1 MKRID
6 IINKTTKRIYG
17 AVEVKKRNITFEM
30 GNDPIENIRISER
43 EYKFKELVNALSTL
57 KPKEQQII
65 AYRFFENKTQAQIGE
80 LMNISQSTA
89 QRWIN
94 KAVLSLGRALYG
106 MEKEFWD
113 KFK

>member
-6 IINKTTKRIYG
+6 IINKTTKRIYE
-17 AVEVKKRNITFEM
+17 AVEVKKRNITFERV
-30 GNDPIENIRISER
+30 NDSVENIRISER
-43 EYKFKELVNALSTL
+43 EYKFKELINALSRL

-65 AYRFFENKTQAQIGE
+65 AYRYFEDKTYAQMGK
-80 LMNISQSTA
+80 LMNIGHATA
-89 QRWIN
+89 QRWVNNAI
-94 KAVLSLGRALYG
+94 LSLGRALYG

>member
-1 MKRID
+1 MKRVD
-6 IINKTTKRIYG
+6 IINKTTKRIYE

-30 GNDPIENIRISER
+30 GSDPIENIRISER
-43 EYKFKELVNALSTL
+43 EYKFKELINALSEL

-65 AYRFFENKTQAQIGE
+65 AYRYFEDKTYAQIGK
-80 LMNISQSTA
+80 LMNISPATA
-89 QRWIN
+89 QRWEN
-94 KAVLSLGRALYG
+94 KAVLNLGRALYG